1 MTHSRKLV
9 FKNIEDGLPLFGRC
23 DPDECP
29 DGEPLFYERD
39 DLEGPANFEPL
50 QPIEPNDKKAAYKF
64 AVRVMRYYLFCRG
77 RHRPITVEDREKQ
90 RAHTFLEGGTPDYF
104 GSDDPLKLLDYM
116 IEQTRDATSEQFD
129 PASYSALW
137 MIWNHLN
144 ESGGEIP
151 PQLRQWMAQC
161 PELPKR
167 RRGFNLDRAAV
178 QEDTD
183 VVTQGLVE
191 FCSLLG
197 PVQETRLRLTR
208 NPQTKFPT
216 ICHAVAKVM
225 RSIGYRATYST
236 VRQKVE
242 GVPHLENLRQFVD
255 GDG

>member
-1 MTHSRKLV
+1 
-9 FKNIEDGLPLFGRC
+9 
-23 DPDECP
+23 
-29 DGEPLFYERD
+29 
-39 DLEGPANFEPL
+39 
-50 QPIEPNDKKAAYKF
+50 
-64 AVRVMRYYLFCRG
+64 MRYFLFCRG
-77 RHRPITVEDREKQ
+77 RHRPLTVEDRAKQ